1 MQAKGMDMRII
12 IPICCGCGSIR
23 EEDGH
28 WNREADFRPTIPS
41 NRLSHGICPDCI
53 GRLYPEA
60 AEILARRRLARESAG
75 PKSYLAA

>member
-23 EEDGH
+23 EESGR
-28 WNREADFRPTIPS
+28 WNQETDFRLSLPS

-60 AEILARRRLARESAG
+60 AEILARRRLERDAG
-75 PKSYLAA
+75 SPEAHLAA